1 MYEVVDECEGT
12 TDMINDFWT
21 YYEDD
26 FKVDRDGNPHFS
38 IQLLGCGAE
47 FCYYEPNSGWY
58 HFTIDKDYLDNPG
71 PVNTDTG
78 WNWSF
83 VMSGTTTWNWT
94 DMPGNSY
101 VSSTH
106 GSLAFSTENTDIM
119 YMVTNMATGGNDDDY
134 AGDPANLE
142 DPCYFATWA
151 DYPTW
156 SEDIYVVKSEDG
168 GRTWWNPLNITN
180 TPDEFRW
187 YLSKWLS

>member
-1 MYEVVDECEGT
+1 
-12 TDMINDFWT
+12 MINDFWT

-38 IQLLGCGAE
+38 IQLLGCGVE

-94 DMPGNSY
+94 DMPGILMFK
-101 VSSTH
+101 V
-106 GSLAFSTENTDIM
+106 LME
-119 YMVTNMATGGNDDDY
+119 V
-134 AGDPANLE
+134 
-142 DPCYFATWA
+142 
-151 DYPTW
+151 
-156 SEDIYVVKSEDG
+156 
-168 GRTWWNPLNITN
+168 
-180 TPDEFRW
+180 
-187 YLSKWLS
+187 